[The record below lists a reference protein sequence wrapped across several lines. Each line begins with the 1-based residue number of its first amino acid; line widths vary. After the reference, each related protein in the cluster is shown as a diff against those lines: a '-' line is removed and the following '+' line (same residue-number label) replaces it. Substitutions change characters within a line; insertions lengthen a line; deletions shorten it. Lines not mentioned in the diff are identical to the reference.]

1 MLLENFN
8 RTKNGYCA
16 SAALSLLGLVAIVL
30 LNGCSADYDT
40 FGASDYRNLEEISFA
55 EQDGSSAVYSAE
67 HRMEFDFVAPPES
80 LDTWDS
86 VTVENIDMS
95 HFASLYL
102 VDDEIEEFPT
112 DSLELDS
119 LAQKVVCSKNA
130 VRVGDKIQVPSDHI
144 VYVVVVSES
153 GKKSIWQLVLNVP
166 ELEPVSSSSSAK
178 SAKSSSSAKSAASSN
193 ASSSSAKSAASSSA
207 SSSSTKSATSS
218 SASSSSTKKSSSS
231 NSDESR
237 ESSDSQ
243 NSSSS
248 AAEEPVESSDSQNSS
263 SSAAENPVESSG
275 SRESKSSDSSEA
287 PAPQIISLSIAGKSA
302 EFDADRK
309 TFHVDDLDF
318 RTDLTALELSEIEL
332 SEGAT
337 ANVEVGESY
346 DFGASVQ
353 VTVTNANDESETYTV
368 KAGYQLPGSN
378 FNTWKS
384 DNVTPDSIWGN
395 ANTILTTTEKTTSGS
410 MIGAKIQTSSALTKT
425 ASGSLYTA
433 VFNPK
438 GVGTLSMASS
448 STWPDGNEL
457 LDFGKPFNARPEFME
472 VKFSYEGKGD
482 SCDIY
487 ILLENRTGDKNV
499 NRKLSD
505 VNKLV
510 ASAWFRSTKADN
522 SGRENPDVVSVS
534 EPDENKMRTL
544 RLKLQYGE
552 PLAGSP
558 IENSSTFN
566 TKLESSNKSAIN
578 NGLVQGTGDEPVTH
592 IRVVFASSADGNHYK
607 GTKGATLVIDEMKL
621 IY

>member
-1 MLLENFN
+1 MLFENFN

-16 SAALSLLGLVAIVL
+16 GVALSLLGLIAIVL

-40 FGASDYRNLEEISFA
+40 LGVSDYRNLEEISFA
-55 EQDGSSAVYSAE
+55 EQDGSSMVYSAE
-67 HRMEFDFVAPPES
+67 HSMEFDFVAPPES
-80 LDTWDS
+80 LETWDS
-86 VTVENIDMS
+86 LTVENIDLS

-102 VDDEIEEFPT
+102 VDDKIKEFPE

-119 LAQKVVCSKNA
+119 LAEKVSYSKRA
-130 VRVGDKIQVPSDHI
+130 LKPGDKIRVPSSHV

-153 GKKSIWQLVLNVP
+153 GKKSIWKLILNVP
-166 ELEPVSSSSSAK
+166 ESEKSSSSVKNATSSSSAKKTSSSSAKKATSSSSAK
-178 SAKSSSSAKSAASSN
+178 SAT
-193 ASSSSAKSAASSSA
+193 SSSSAKSAASSSSA
-207 SSSSTKSATSS
+207 GNSSG
-218 SASSSSTKKSSSS
+218 KSSSS
-231 NSDESR
+231 SLG
-237 ESSDSQ
+237 
-243 NSSSS
+243 SSSS
-248 AAEEPVESSDSQNSS
+248 KDGKPVESSSS
-263 SSAAENPVESSG
+263 VANELLG
-275 SRESKSSDSSEA
+275 SSDSISES
-287 PAPQIISLSIAGKSA
+287 PAPRILSLSIAGKSA

-318 RTDLTALELSEIEL
+318 RTDLTTLELSEMEL

-337 ANVEVGESY
+337 ANVEVGDSY
-346 DFGASVQ
+346 DFGSGIQ

-378 FNTWKS
+378 FNSWKG

-395 ANTILTTTEKTTSGS
+395 ANTILTTTEKITSGS

-499 NRKLSD
+499 NRKSSD

-522 SGRENPDVVSVS
+522 TGRENPDVVSVS
-534 EPDENKMRTL
+534 APDENGMRTL

-578 NGLVQGTGDEPVTH
+578 NGLVQGLGDEPVTH

>member
-1 MLLENFN
+1 MLFEIFN
-8 RTKNGYCA
+8 HTKNGRCA
-16 SAALSLLGLVAIVL
+16 NATLSLLGILAFVI

-40 FGASDYRNLEEISFA
+40 FGVSDYRNLEEITFA

-67 HRMEFDFVAPPES
+67 HRMEFDFVAPSES
-80 LDTWDS
+80 QKIWDS
-86 VTVENIDMS
+86 LTIENIDMS
-95 HFASLYL
+95 HFASLHL

-119 LAQKVVCSKNA
+119 LAQKVACSKNA
-130 VRVGDKIQVPSDHI
+130 VKVGDKIQVPSSHI

-153 GKKSIWQLVLNVP
+153 GMKSIWQLVLNIP
-166 ELEPVSSSSSAK
+166 EPKSERSSSSVK
-178 SAKSSSSAKSAASSN
+178 SEKSSSSVKN
-193 ASSSSAKSAASSSA
+193 AASSSV

-218 SASSSSTKKSSSS
+218 SA
-231 NSDESR
+231 
-237 ESSDSQ
+237 
-243 NSSSS
+243 
-248 AAEEPVESSDSQNSS
+248 PS
-263 SSAAENPVESSG
+263 SSAAENSIESSD
-275 SRESKSSDSSEA
+275 SRESKSSDSHEA
-287 PAPQIISLSIAGKSA
+287 VAPRVLSLSIAGKSA
-302 EFDADRK
+302 EFDAERK

-318 RTDLTALELSEIEL
+318 RTDLTALELSEMEL

-346 DFGASVQ
+346 DFGAGVQ

-378 FNTWKS
+378 FNSWKG

-395 ANTILTTTEKTTSGS
+395 ANTILTTTEKITSGS

-433 VFNPK
+433 DFNPK

-499 NRKLSD
+499 NRKSSD

>member
-1 MLLENFN
+1 MLFENFD

-16 SAALSLLGLVAIVL
+16 GVALSLLGLIAIVL

-40 FGASDYRNLEEISFA
+40 LGVSDYRNLEEISFA
-55 EQDGSSAVYSAE
+55 EQDGSSMVYSAE
-67 HRMEFDFVAPPES
+67 HSMEFDFVAPPES
-80 LDTWDS
+80 LETWDS
-86 VTVENIDMS
+86 LTVENIDLS

-102 VDDEIEEFPT
+102 VDDKIKEFPE

-119 LAQKVVCSKNA
+119 LAEKVSYSKRA
-130 VRVGDKIQVPSDHI
+130 LKPGDKIRVPSSHV

-153 GKKSIWQLVLNVP
+153 GKKSIWKLILNVP
-166 ELEPVSSSSSAK
+166 ESEKSSSSVKNATSSSSVKKTSSSSAKKATSSSSAK
-178 SAKSSSSAKSAASSN
+178 SAT
-193 ASSSSAKSAASSSA
+193 SSSSAKSAASSSSA
-207 SSSSTKSATSS
+207 GNSSG
-218 SASSSSTKKSSSS
+218 KSSSS
-231 NSDESR
+231 SLG
-237 ESSDSQ
+237 
-243 NSSSS
+243 SSSS
-248 AAEEPVESSDSQNSS
+248 KDGKPVESSSS
-263 SSAAENPVESSG
+263 VANELLG
-275 SRESKSSDSSEA
+275 SSDSISES
-287 PAPQIISLSIAGKSA
+287 PAPRILSLSIAGKSA

-318 RTDLTALELSEIEL
+318 RTDLTTLELSEMEL

-337 ANVEVGESY
+337 ANVEVGDSY
-346 DFGASVQ
+346 DFGAGVQ

-378 FNTWKS
+378 FNSWKG

-395 ANTILTTTEKTTSGS
+395 ANTILTTTEKITSGS

-499 NRKLSD
+499 NRKSSD

-522 SGRENPDVVSVS
+522 TGRENPDVVSVS
-534 EPDENKMRTL
+534 APDENGMRTL

-578 NGLVQGTGDEPVTH
+578 NGLVQGLGDEPVTH

>member
-102 VDDEIEEFPT
+102 VDGKIEEFPT
-112 DSLELDS
+112 DSLALDS
-119 LAQKVVCSKNA
+119 LTKKVSRSKNA

-178 SAKSSSSAKSAASSN
+178 SAKSSSST
-193 ASSSSAKSAASSSA
+193 KSAASSSA

-218 SASSSSTKKSSSS
+218 SASSGSTKKSSSS

-237 ESSDSQ
+237 DSSDSR
-243 NSSSS
+243 
-248 AAEEPVESSDSQNSS
+248 ESCDSQDSS
-263 SSAAENPVESSG
+263 SSAAENPVESSD
-275 SRESKSSDSSEA
+275 SREA

-346 DFGASVQ
+346 DFGAGVQ

-378 FNTWKS
+378 FNTWKG

-395 ANTILTTTEKTTSGS
+395 ANTILTTTEKITSGS
-410 MIGAKIQTSSALTKT
+410 MIGAQIQTSSALTKT

-457 LDFGKPFNARPEFME
+457 LDFGKPFAARPEFME
-472 VKFSYEGKGD
+472 VKFSYDGKGD

-499 NRKLSD
+499 NRKSSD

>member
-1 MLLENFN
+1 MLFEIFN
-8 RTKNGYCA
+8 HTKNGRCA
-16 SAALSLLGLVAIVL
+16 NATLSFLGILAFVI

-40 FGASDYRNLEEISFA
+40 FGVSDYRNLEEITFA

-67 HRMEFDFVAPPES
+67 HRMEFDFVAPSES
-80 LDTWDS
+80 QKIWDS
-86 VTVENIDMS
+86 LTIENIDMS
-95 HFASLYL
+95 HFASLHL

-119 LAQKVVCSKNA
+119 LAQKVACSKNA
-130 VRVGDKIQVPSDHI
+130 VKVGDKIQVPSSHI

-153 GKKSIWQLVLNVP
+153 GMKSIWQLVLNIP
-166 ELEPVSSSSSAK
+166 EPESERSSSSVK
-178 SAKSSSSAKSAASSN
+178 SAKSSSSVKSAASSS

-207 SSSSTKSATSS
+207 SSSSTN
-218 SASSSSTKKSSSS
+218 KSSSS
-231 NSDESR
+231 NSDGFRDSIDSR
-237 ESSDSQ
+237 D
-243 NSSSS
+243 
-248 AAEEPVESSDSQNSS
+248 SS
-263 SSAAENPVESSG
+263 SSAAENSIESSD
-275 SRESKSSDSSEA
+275 SRESKSSDSREA
-287 PAPQIISLSIAGKSA
+287 SAPQIISLSIAGKSA

-337 ANVEVGESY
+337 ANIEVGESY
-346 DFGASVQ
+346 DFGAGVQ
-353 VTVTNANDESETYTV
+353 VTVTNANDESETYTI

-378 FNTWKS
+378 FNSWKG
-384 DNVTPDSIWGN
+384 DDVAPDSIWGN
-395 ANTILTTTEKTTSGS
+395 ANTILTTTEKITSGS
-410 MIGAKIQTSSALTKT
+410 MIGAQIQTSSALTKM

-433 VFNPK
+433 DFNPK

-457 LDFGKPFNARPEFME
+457 LDFGKPFAARPEFME
-472 VKFSYEGKGD
+472 VKFSYDGKGD

-499 NRKLSD
+499 NRKSSD

-607 GTKGATLVIDEMKL
+607 GTKGAILVIDEMKL

>member
-1 MLLENFN
+1 MLFENFN

-16 SAALSLLGLVAIVL
+16 GVALSLLGLIAIVL

-40 FGASDYRNLEEISFA
+40 LGVSDYRNLEEISFA
-55 EQDGSSAVYSAE
+55 EQDGSSMVYSAE
-67 HRMEFDFVAPPES
+67 HSMEFDFVAPPES
-80 LDTWDS
+80 LETWDS
-86 VTVENIDMS
+86 LTVENIDLS

-102 VDDEIEEFPT
+102 VDDKIKEFPE

-119 LAQKVVCSKNA
+119 LAEKVSYSKSA
-130 VRVGDKIQVPSDHI
+130 LKPGDKIRVPSSHV

-153 GKKSIWQLVLNVP
+153 GKKSIWKLILNVP
-166 ELEPVSSSSSAK
+166 ESEKSSSSVKNATSSSSAKKTSSSSAKKATSSSSAK
-178 SAKSSSSAKSAASSN
+178 SAT
-193 ASSSSAKSAASSSA
+193 SSSSAKSAASSSSA
-207 SSSSTKSATSS
+207 GNSSG
-218 SASSSSTKKSSSS
+218 KSSSS
-231 NSDESR
+231 SLG
-237 ESSDSQ
+237 
-243 NSSSS
+243 SSSS
-248 AAEEPVESSDSQNSS
+248 KDGKPVESSSS
-263 SSAAENPVESSG
+263 VANELLG
-275 SRESKSSDSSEA
+275 SSDSVSES
-287 PAPQIISLSIAGKSA
+287 PAPRILSLSIAGKSA
-302 EFDADRK
+302 EFDEDRK

-318 RTDLTALELSEIEL
+318 RTDLTTLELSEMEL

-346 DFGASVQ
+346 DFGAGVQ

-378 FNTWKS
+378 FNSWKG
-384 DNVTPDSIWGN
+384 DDVTPDSIWGN
-395 ANTILTTTEKTTSGS
+395 ANTILTTTEKITSGS

-499 NRKLSD
+499 NRKSSD

-522 SGRENPDVVSVS
+522 SDRENPDVVSVS
-534 EPDENKMRTL
+534 APDENGMRTL

-552 PLAGSP
+552 PLVGSP

-578 NGLVQGTGDEPVTH
+578 NGLVQGAGDEPVTH

-607 GTKGATLVIDEMKL
+607 GTKGAILVIDEMKL

>member
-1 MLLENFN
+1 MLFENFN

-16 SAALSLLGLVAIVL
+16 GVALSLFGLIAIVL

-40 FGASDYRNLEEISFA
+40 LGVSDYRNLEKISFA
-55 EQDGSSAVYSAE
+55 EQDGSSMVYSAE
-67 HRMEFDFVAPPES
+67 HSMEFDFVAPPES
-80 LDTWDS
+80 LETWDS
-86 VTVENIDMS
+86 LTVENIDLS

-102 VDDEIEEFPT
+102 VDDKIKEFPE

-119 LAQKVVCSKNA
+119 LAEKVSYSKSA
-130 VRVGDKIQVPSDHI
+130 LKPGDKIRVPSSHV

-153 GKKSIWQLVLNVP
+153 GKKSIWKLILNVP
-166 ELEPVSSSSSAK
+166 ESEKSSSSVKNSTSSSSAKKTSSSSAKKATSSSSAK
-178 SAKSSSSAKSAASSN
+178 SATSSSSAKPAD
-193 ASSSSAKSAASSSA
+193 SSSSAGNSSG
-207 SSSSTKSATSS
+207 
-218 SASSSSTKKSSSS
+218 KSSSS
-231 NSDESR
+231 SLGA
-237 ESSDSQ
+237 
-243 NSSSS
+243 SSSKDGK
-248 AAEEPVESSDSQNSS
+248 PVESSSS
-263 SSAAENPVESSG
+263 VANELLG
-275 SRESKSSDSSEA
+275 SSDSISES
-287 PAPQIISLSIAGKSA
+287 PAPRILSLSIAGKSA
-302 EFDADRK
+302 EFDEDRK

-318 RTDLTALELSEIEL
+318 RTDLTSLELSEMEL

-337 ANVEVGESY
+337 ANVEVGDSY
-346 DFGASVQ
+346 DFGSGIQ

-378 FNTWKS
+378 FNSWKG
-384 DNVTPDSIWGN
+384 DDVTPDSIWGN
-395 ANTILTTTEKTTSGS
+395 ANTILTTTEKITSGS

-499 NRKLSD
+499 NRKSSD

-534 EPDENKMRTL
+534 APDENGMRTL

-607 GTKGATLVIDEMKL
+607 GTKGAILVIDEMKL

>member
-1 MLLENFN
+1 MLFENFN
-8 RTKNGYCA
+8 RTKNEHCA
-16 SAALSLLGLVAIVL
+16 SDALSLLGLVAIVL
-30 LNGCSADYDT
+30 LNGCSADYDA

-102 VDDEIEEFPT
+102 VDGKIEEFPT
-112 DSLELDS
+112 DSLALDS
-119 LAQKVVCSKNA
+119 LTKKVSRSKNA
-130 VRVGDKIQVPSDHI
+130 VRVGDKIKVPSDHI

-166 ELEPVSSSSSAK
+166 ESEPERSSSSAK
-178 SAKSSSSAKSAASSN
+178 SAK
-193 ASSSSAKSAASSSA
+193 
-207 SSSSTKSATSS
+207 SS

-231 NSDESR
+231 NSDETASSSSTNGDESR
-237 ESSDSQ
+237 DSSDSSESSDSQ
-243 NSSSS
+243 DSSSS
-248 AAEEPVESSDSQNSS
+248 VAEETVESS
-263 SSAAENPVESSG
+263 E
-275 SRESKSSDSSEA
+275 SREV
-287 PAPQIISLSIAGKSA
+287 PASRILSLSIAGKSA

-318 RTDLTALELSEIEL
+318 RTDLTSLELSDMEL

-346 DFGASVQ
+346 DFGAGVQ

-378 FNTWKS
+378 FNTWKG

-395 ANTILTTTEKTTSGS
+395 ANTILKTTEKITSGS
-410 MIGAKIQTSSALTKT
+410 MIGAQIQTSSALTKT

-487 ILLENRTGDKNV
+487 ILLENRTGDKNA
-499 NRKLSD
+499 NRKSSD

-566 TKLESSNKSAIN
+566 TKLASSNKSAIN

-592 IRVVFASSADGNHYK
+592 IRVFFASSADGNHYK

>member
-1 MLLENFN
+1 MKCVKGLGFLWVAVLAAFF
-8 RTKNGYCA
+8 
-16 SAALSLLGLVAIVL
+16 ALSA
-30 LNGCSADYDT
+30 C
-40 FGASDYRNLEEISFA
+40 
-55 EQDGSSAVYSAE
+55 
-67 HRMEFDFVAPPES
+67 
-80 LDTWDS
+80 
-86 VTVENIDMS
+86 
-95 HFASLYL
+95 
-102 VDDEIEEFPT
+102 DD
-112 DSLELDS
+112 
-119 LAQKVVCSKNA
+119 
-130 VRVGDKIQVPSDHI
+130 
-144 VYVVVVSES
+144 
-153 GKKSIWQLVLNVP
+153 
-166 ELEPVSSSSSAK
+166 
-178 SAKSSSSAKSAASSN
+178 
-193 ASSSSAKSAASSSA
+193 SSSA
-207 SSSSTKSATSS
+207 SSDETSVSS
-218 SASSSSTKKSSSS
+218 SSVESPDSSVTLSGASAESNGSSDENMEKDKSSSSENKSSSSTKETKVSSDSKSSSS
-231 NSDESR
+231 IKSGD
-237 ESSDSQ
+237 SSSSKKDVSSSSV

-248 AAEEPVESSDSQNSS
+248 VKSSSSSLGSSSSKDGKPVESSSS
-263 SSAAENPVESSG
+263 VANELLG
-275 SRESKSSDSSEA
+275 SSDSVSES
-287 PAPQIISLSIAGKSA
+287 PAPRILSLSIAGKSA
-302 EFDADRK
+302 EFDEDRK

-318 RTDLTALELSEIEL
+318 RTDLTSIELSEMEL

-337 ANVEVGESY
+337 ANVEVGDSY
-346 DFGASVQ
+346 DFGSGIQ

-378 FNTWKS
+378 FNSWKG
-384 DNVTPDSIWGN
+384 DDVTPDSIWGN
-395 ANTILTTTEKTTSGS
+395 ANTILTTTEKITSGS

-499 NRKLSD
+499 NRKSSD

-522 SGRENPDVVSVS
+522 TGRENPDVVSVS
-534 EPDENKMRTL
+534 APDENGMRTL

-578 NGLVQGTGDEPVTH
+578 NGLVQGAGDEPVTH

-607 GTKGATLVIDEMKL
+607 GTKGAILVIDEMKL

>member
-1 MLLENFN
+1 MLFENFN

-16 SAALSLLGLVAIVL
+16 GVALSLLGLIAIVL

-40 FGASDYRNLEEISFA
+40 LGVSDYRNLEEISFA
-55 EQDGSSAVYSAE
+55 EQDGSSMVYPAE
-67 HRMEFDFVAPPES
+67 HSMEFDFVAPPES
-80 LDTWDS
+80 LETWDS
-86 VTVENIDMS
+86 LTVENIDLS

-102 VDDEIEEFPT
+102 VDDKIKEFPE

-119 LAQKVVCSKNA
+119 LAEKVSYSKSA
-130 VRVGDKIQVPSDHI
+130 LKPGDKIRVPSSHV

-153 GKKSIWQLVLNVP
+153 GKKSIWKLILNVP
-166 ELEPVSSSSSAK
+166 ESEKSSSSVKNATSSSSAKKTSSSSAKKATSSSSAK
-178 SAKSSSSAKSAASSN
+178 SAT
-193 ASSSSAKSAASSSA
+193 SSSSAKSAASSSSA
-207 SSSSTKSATSS
+207 GNSSG
-218 SASSSSTKKSSSS
+218 KSSSS
-231 NSDESR
+231 SLG
-237 ESSDSQ
+237 
-243 NSSSS
+243 SSSS
-248 AAEEPVESSDSQNSS
+248 KDGKPVESSSS
-263 SSAAENPVESSG
+263 VANELLG
-275 SRESKSSDSSEA
+275 SSDSVSES
-287 PAPQIISLSIAGKSA
+287 PAPRILSLSIAGKSA
-302 EFDADRK
+302 EFDEDRK

-318 RTDLTALELSEIEL
+318 RTDLTTLELSEMEL

-346 DFGASVQ
+346 DFGAGVQ
-353 VTVTNANDESETYTV
+353 VTVTNANGDRETYSV

-378 FNTWKS
+378 FNSWKG
-384 DNVTPDSIWGN
+384 DDVTPDSVWGN

-499 NRKLSD
+499 NRKSSD

-522 SGRENPDVVSVS
+522 SDRENPDVVSVS
-534 EPDENKMRTL
+534 EPDENGMRTL
-544 RLKLQYGE
+544 RLKLKYGE

-578 NGLVQGTGDEPVTH
+578 NGLVQGFGDEPVTH

-607 GTKGATLVIDEMKL
+607 GTKGAILVIDEMKL

>member
-102 VDDEIEEFPT
+102 VDGKIEEFPT
-112 DSLELDS
+112 DSLALDS
-119 LAQKVVCSKNA
+119 LTKKVSRSKNA

-166 ELEPVSSSSSAK
+166 ELEPVSSFSSAK
-178 SAKSSSSAKSAASSN
+178 SAKSSSST
-193 ASSSSAKSAASSSA
+193 KSAASSSA
-207 SSSSTKSATSS
+207 SSSSAKSAASS

-237 ESSDSQ
+237 DSSDSRESSDSQ
-243 NSSSS
+243 DSSSS
-248 AAEEPVESSDSQNSS
+248 V
-263 SSAAENPVESSG
+263 AENPVESSG
-275 SRESKSSDSSEA
+275 SRESSDSRET
-287 PAPQIISLSIAGKSA
+287 PAPRILSLSIAGKSA

-318 RTDLTALELSEIEL
+318 RTDLTALELSEMEL

-346 DFGASVQ
+346 DFGAGVQ

-378 FNTWKS
+378 FNSWKG
-384 DNVTPDSIWGN
+384 DDVTPDSIWGN
-395 ANTILTTTEKTTSGS
+395 ANTILTTTEKITSGS

-499 NRKLSD
+499 NRKSSD

-534 EPDENKMRTL
+534 APDENGMRTL

-578 NGLVQGTGDEPVTH
+578 NGLVQGLGDEPVTH

-607 GTKGATLVIDEMKL
+607 GTKGAILVIDEMKL

>member
-1 MLLENFN
+1 MLFEIFN
-8 RTKNGYCA
+8 HTKNGRCA
-16 SAALSLLGLVAIVL
+16 NATLSLLGILAFVI

-40 FGASDYRNLEEISFA
+40 FGVSDYRNLEEITFA

-67 HRMEFDFVAPPES
+67 HRMEFDFVAPSES
-80 LDTWDS
+80 QKIWDS
-86 VTVENIDMS
+86 LTIENIDMS
-95 HFASLYL
+95 HFASLHL

-119 LAQKVVCSKNA
+119 LAQKVACSKNA
-130 VRVGDKIQVPSDHI
+130 VKVGDKIQVPSSHI

-153 GKKSIWQLVLNVP
+153 GMKSIWQLVLNIP
-166 ELEPVSSSSSAK
+166 EPESERSSSSVK
-178 SAKSSSSAKSAASSN
+178 SAKSSSSVKSAASSS
-193 ASSSSAKSAASSSA
+193 ASSSSAKSAASSST
-207 SSSSTKSATSS
+207 SSSSTN
-218 SASSSSTKKSSSS
+218 KSSSS
-231 NSDESR
+231 NSDGFRDSIDSR
-237 ESSDSQ
+237 D
-243 NSSSS
+243 
-248 AAEEPVESSDSQNSS
+248 SS
-263 SSAAENPVESSG
+263 SSAAENSIESSD
-275 SRESKSSDSSEA
+275 SRESKSSDSREA
-287 PAPQIISLSIAGKSA
+287 SAPQIISLSIAGKSA

-337 ANVEVGESY
+337 ANIEVGVSY
-346 DFGASVQ
+346 DFGAGVQ
-353 VTVTNANDESETYTV
+353 VTVTNANDESETYTI

-378 FNTWKS
+378 FNSWKG
-384 DNVTPDSIWGN
+384 DDVAPDSIWGN
-395 ANTILTTTEKTTSGS
+395 ANTILTTTEKITSGS
-410 MIGAKIQTSSALTKT
+410 MIGAQIQTSSALTKM

-433 VFNPK
+433 DFNPK

-457 LDFGKPFNARPEFME
+457 LDFGKPFAARPEFME
-472 VKFSYEGKGD
+472 VKFSYDGKGD

-499 NRKLSD
+499 NRKSSD

>member
-1 MLLENFN
+1 MLFKIFN
-8 RTKNGYCA
+8 HTKIGRFA
-16 SAALSLLGLVAIVL
+16 GTAFSLLGIFAFVV

-40 FGASDYRNLEEISFA
+40 FGASDYRNLEEVSFA
-55 EQDGSSAVYSAE
+55 EQNGSSVVYSAE
-67 HRMEFDFVAPPES
+67 HRMEFDFVAPPSS
-80 LDTWDS
+80 LETWDS

-95 HFASLYL
+95 HFASLHL

-112 DSLELDS
+112 DSLELNS
-119 LAQKVVCSKNA
+119 LAQTVACSKNA
-130 VRVGDKIQVPSDHI
+130 VKAGDKIQVPSNHI

-153 GKKSIWQLVLNVP
+153 GMKSIWQLVLNIP
-166 ELEPVSSSSSAK
+166 EPKSESSSSSVK
-178 SAKSSSSAKSAASSN
+178 NAKSSSSV
-193 ASSSSAKSAASSSA
+193 KSAASSSA
-207 SSSSTKSATSS
+207 SSSSS
-218 SASSSSTKKSSSS
+218 KKSSSS

-248 AAEEPVESSDSQNSS
+248 DAEEPVESSDS
-263 SSAAENPVESSG
+263 
-275 SRESKSSDSSEA
+275 REA
-287 PAPQIISLSIAGKSA
+287 PAPRILSLSIAGKSA

-337 ANVEVGESY
+337 VNVEVGEFY
-346 DFGASVQ
+346 DFGAGIQVSVM
-353 VTVTNANDESETYTV
+353 NANDESETYTV

-378 FNTWKS
+378 FNTWNG
-384 DNVTPDSIWGN
+384 DDVTPDSIWGN
-395 ANTILTTTEKTTSGS
+395 ANTILTTTEKITSGS
-410 MIGAKIQTSSALTKT
+410 MIGAQIQTSSALTKM

-499 NRKLSD
+499 NRKSSD

-607 GTKGATLVIDEMKL
+607 GTKGAILVIDEMKL

>member
-1 MLLENFN
+1 MLFENFN
-8 RTKNGYCA
+8 HTKNGYCA
-16 SAALSLLGLVAIVL
+16 GVALSLLGLIAIVL

-40 FGASDYRNLEEISFA
+40 LGVSDYRNLEEISFA
-55 EQDGSSAVYSAE
+55 EQDGSSMVYSAE
-67 HRMEFDFVAPPES
+67 HSMEFDFVAPPES
-80 LDTWDS
+80 LETWDS
-86 VTVENIDMS
+86 LTVENIDLS

-102 VDDEIEEFPT
+102 VVDKVKEFPE

-119 LAQKVVCSKNA
+119 LAEKVSYSKRA
-130 VRVGDKIQVPSDHI
+130 LKPGDKIRVPSSHV

-153 GKKSIWQLVLNVP
+153 GKKSIWKLILNVS
-166 ELEPVSSSSSAK
+166 ESEKSSSSVKNATSSSSAKKTSSSSAKKATSSSSAK
-178 SAKSSSSAKSAASSN
+178 SAT
-193 ASSSSAKSAASSSA
+193 SSSSAKSAASSSSA
-207 SSSSTKSATSS
+207 GNSSG
-218 SASSSSTKKSSSS
+218 KSSSS
-231 NSDESR
+231 FLG
-237 ESSDSQ
+237 
-243 NSSSS
+243 SSSS
-248 AAEEPVESSDSQNSS
+248 KDGKPVESSSS
-263 SSAAENPVESSG
+263 VANESLG
-275 SRESKSSDSSEA
+275 SSDSVSES
-287 PAPQIISLSIAGKSA
+287 PAPRILSLSIAGKSA

-318 RTDLTALELSEIEL
+318 RTDLTTLELSEMEL

-346 DFGASVQ
+346 DFGSGIQ

-378 FNTWKS
+378 FNSWKG
-384 DNVTPDSIWGN
+384 DDVTPDSIWGN
-395 ANTILTTTEKTTSGS
+395 ANTILTTTEKITSGS

-499 NRKLSD
+499 NRKSSD

-534 EPDENKMRTL
+534 APDENGMRTL

-578 NGLVQGTGDEPVTH
+578 NGLVQGSGDEPVTH

-607 GTKGATLVIDEMKL
+607 GTKGAILVIDEMKL